1 MDGYRRKQERALKD
15 NKGYPDKIKS
25 QDKREKRVSESL
37 NKQTSTIEEA
47 KSQANIQPDPQSP

>member
-25 QDKREKRVSESL
+25 QDKRGKRVSESL

-47 KSQANIQPDPQSP
+47 KESSKHTT